1 MTRREIYIMRVVKFI
16 VSCIIAVSLTA
27 CNSTDIGLGGTTSPA
42 ATQNAALPQ
51 PAGTGSQDL
60 VFPNVSPT
68 VPVVPAVTPVQ
79 NQITPTAQT
88 IAAGAVRM
96 RFAPMIGAPV
106 GNVTPLS
113 RRLSERAKEQAIT
126 LVASTDLTATHVL
139 KGYFSILQES
149 TGNTVIYVFDV
160 LDPSGNR
167 LHRIQ
172 GQETVPAVAGG
183 DAWASVQPATMET
196 IADKTMADFKQWLA
210 TAK

>member
-1 MTRREIYIMRVVKFI
+1 MRVIKFV
-16 VSCIIAVSLTA
+16 VSCIAAILLTA
-27 CNSTDIGLGGTTSPA
+27 CNSTDIGLGGATAPV
-42 ATQNAALPQ
+42 ATQNGALPQ
-51 PAGTGSQDL
+51 PAGPRSQNL
-60 VFPNVSPT
+60 VFPDVSPS
-68 VPVVPAVTPVQ
+68 VPA
-79 NQITPTAQT
+79 AQT
-88 IAAGAVRM
+88 VAPAQSQVAPAAQGVAAGAVRM

-172 GQETVPAVAGG
+172 GQETVSATVPAVAGG
-183 DAWASVQPATMET
+183 DAWATVQSPTMET